1 MEIVSCAPRSGGRL
15 RDRRTRGVRAGRRGR
30 GLRVA
35 LLLCLAAP
43 SAAAE
48 AVRLTPGSHHSLAP
62 AIELLED
69 PGGALR
75 VEEVAR
81 APAAAFARGMN
92 PPRRGL
98 LPTVYWLRM
107 AVENPE
113 PAEATWQIAYG
124 YPLITRIDLH
134 ESLAGSW
141 VTRVGGLAVPLAER
155 TLLHG
160 GSFHFGSVILSP
172 GERRTLLLRV
182 ETRSSLLSAPEAWE
196 PTQLARHQ
204 WGVTAAFGIGVGVLL
219 ILAALRLYGQLVLR
233 MPLGV
238 SGVPFILSFA
248 ALMGTLTGIGP
259 TFLWPSAA
267 RWWMSATGVLA
278 AGAAALAMH
287 FVRGFLEMR
296 THAPRLDRLLAAL
309 SLLAG
314 GASLWAAIDRG
325 TGALV
330 TAAVIAPALVLAGVA
345 AIQGARRG
353 QRPARLFLLAAG
365 VILVS
370 GLSFTAS
377 ILGVAPPS
385 AAAPLA
391 LMAGFVVGGT
401 ILTVALADG
410 ALLAGRR
417 ARTLLEQE
425 VAVRT
430 RDLHSAV
437 EQLQAEAGERRAT
450 VEALRESEARLREAQ
465 KLEAV
470 GRLAGG
476 VAHDF
481 NNLLTV
487 ITANTGLALS
497 DLPEDGPV
505 RESLLEIRDAARRA
519 GSLTRQLLAFGR
531 RQVIAPQPVDL
542 SQHLEGM
549 RGMLTRLLG
558 EDVDLVFDLAPGP
571 EPVMADA
578 TQLEQVIMNLAANA
592 RDAVPR
598 GGRVAIAT
606 RAATLAEASGERA
619 AGRYGV
625 LEVTDNGTGMTPE
638 VKAQIFE
645 PFFTTRRSGTGLGLA
660 TVYGVARQHGG
671 FVEVESQL
679 GRGSTFRVWFPVA
692 EEPAAHPERTTPPAS
707 AILPASGTVLLAE
720 DEVGVREVVRQSLE
734 RAGWKVLAAADGVA
748 ALELLDAHADGLD
761 ALITDVVMP
770 RMNGRELASAVQA
783 RLPDLPVL
791 YVSGYPEAVISR
803 NGLLAPG
810 LSLLRKPF
818 EPAELLVAL
827 ATVLQPGQGHRAG

>member
-1 MEIVSCAPRSGGRL
+1 M
-15 RDRRTRGVRAGRRGR
+15 
-30 GLRVA
+30 A

-43 SAAAE
+43 AAGVE
-48 AVRLTPGSHHSLAP
+48 PVRLTPGAHHSLAP
-62 AIELLED
+62 SIEILED

-75 VEEVAR
+75 WEEVAR
-81 APAAAFARGMN
+81 GPSASAFTAGMR
-92 PPRRGL
+92 PPRPSL

-107 AVENPE
+107 SVENPT
-113 PAEATWQIAYG
+113 PADATWQIAYG
-124 YPLITRIDLH
+124 YPLVGRIDLY
-134 ESLAGSW
+134 ESAGGAW
-141 VTRVGGLAVPLAER
+141 VTRTGGLAVPLAER

-160 GSFHFGSVILSP
+160 GPFHSGAVTLSP
-172 GERRTLLLRV
+172 QERRNLLLRV
-182 ETRSSLLSAPEAWE
+182 ETRSSLLTAPEAWE
-196 PTQLARHQ
+196 PAQLARHQ
-204 WGVTAAFGIGVGVLL
+204 WGVTVAFGIGVGVLL

-233 MPLGV
+233 VPLGV
-238 SGVPFILSFA
+238 TGVPFILSFA
-248 ALMGTLTGIGP
+248 ALMATLTGIGP
-259 TFLWPSAA
+259 TFVWPSAA

-278 AGAAALAMH
+278 AASAALAMH
-287 FVRGFLEMR
+287 FVRGFLELR
-296 THAPRLDRLLAAL
+296 QHEPWLDRLLAAF
-309 SLLAG
+309 SLLSA
-314 GASLWAAIDRG
+314 GASLWAAVDRA

-330 TAAVIAPALVLAGVA
+330 VAAVIAPALVLAGLA
-345 AIQGARRG
+345 AVRAARRG

-365 VILVS
+365 AILIS
-370 GLSFTAS
+370 GLAFTSS
-377 ILGVAPPS
+377 ILGLAPPS

-391 LMAGFVVGGT
+391 LMAGFVVGGA

-417 ARTLLEQE
+417 ARTLLQEE

-430 RDLHSAV
+430 RDLHLAV
-437 EQLQAEAGERRAT
+437 EQLQAEAGERQAT
-450 VEALRESEARLREAQ
+450 AEALRDSEARLREAQ

-531 RQVIAPQPVDL
+531 RQVIAPQPLDL
-542 SQHLEGM
+542 SRHLEGM
-549 RGMLTRLLG
+549 RSMLARLLG
-558 EDVDLVFDLAPGP
+558 EDLDLAFELGPGLA
-571 EPVMADA
+571 PVMVDA
-578 TQLEQVIMNLAANA
+578 TQLEQVVMNLAANA

-606 RAATLAEASGERA
+606 RAARLAQGSGERA

-625 LEVTDNGTGMTPE
+625 LEVSDSGAGMTPE

-645 PFFTTRRSGTGLGLA
+645 PFFTTRLQGTGLGLA

-671 FVEVESQL
+671 FVEVESEPGQ
-679 GRGSTFRVWFPVA
+679 GSTFRVWFPVA
-692 EEPAAHPERTTPPAS
+692 EEPAVHPESLTPPVT
-707 AILPASGTVLLAE
+707 AILPATGTVLLVE
-720 DEVGVREVVRQSLE
+720 DEAGVREVARQSLV

-748 ALELLDAHADGLD
+748 ALELLDQQGERLD
-761 ALITDVVMP
+761 ALVTDVVMP
-770 RMNGRELASAVQA
+770 RMSGRELASAVQA
-783 RLPDLPVL
+783 RLSGLPVL
-791 YVSGYPEAVISR
+791 YVSGYPEAVVTR

-818 EPAELLVAL
+818 EPAELLAAL
-827 ATVLQPGQGHRAG
+827 AAVLQQVDGRRAG